1 MMSTPQSMTRPSFGE
16 TLAAHRLKLS
26 RVELGILQINVG
38 KRCNQ
43 ACHHCHVDAGPRRTE
58 MMSAV
63 TAKRVLELLARAT
76 TVHTLDITGGAPELN
91 PCFRHLVR
99 QGRALGR
106 KVIDRCNLTVLLEPG
121 QESTA
126 EFLAR
131 QSVTVV
137 ASLPCYSKVNVERQR
152 GLGVFEK
159 SIEALRRLNALGY
172 GVPGSGLEL
181 NLVYNPVG
189 ASLPPPQG
197 PLESDYRRVLGE
209 NFGIVFNRLYAL
221 ANMPIS
227 RFLHQLIREGQL
239 QRYMDMLVQAFN
251 PAATTALMCRELV
264 SVSWDGV
271 CHDCD
276 FNQMLGIPLGGRPRT
291 LWDVENLAEL
301 ASRPIAVAAHCYGC
315 TAGAGSSCTGALAS
329 AMGHQASL

>member
-1 MMSTPQSMTRPSFGE
+1 MNNVHQSASPSFGE
-16 TLAAHRLKLS
+16 TLAAHGTNLS
-26 RVELGILQINVG
+26 RTELGILQVNLG

-43 ACHHCHVDAGPRRTE
+43 ACHHCHVEAGPRRTE
-58 MMSAV
+58 MMSV
-63 TAKRVLELLARAT
+63 ETAERVLELLERAAS
-76 TVHTLDITGGAPELN
+76 VHTLDITGGAPELN
-91 PCFRHLVR
+91 PQFRRLVR

-121 QESTA
+121 QENTA
-126 EFLAR
+126 EFLA
-131 QSVTVV
+131 QHSVTVV
-137 ASLPCYSKVNVERQR
+137 ASLPCYSKANVERQR

-159 SIEALRRLNALGY
+159 SIEALQRLNALGF
-172 GVPGSGLEL
+172 GVPASGLEL

-189 ASLPPPQG
+189 ATLPPPQG
-197 PLESDYRRVLGE
+197 PLESDYRRALGE
-209 NFGIVFNRLYAL
+209 EFGIVFNHLYTL
-221 ANMPIS
+221 TNMPIS
-227 RFLHQLIREGQL
+227 RFLHQLIRNGQL

-276 FNQMLGIPLGGRPRT
+276 FNQMLGIPLGDSQRT

-301 ASRPIAVAAHCYGC
+301 ASGPIAIADHCYGC
-315 TAGAGSSCTGALAS
+315 TAGAGSSCSGALTANI
-329 AMGHQASL
+329 GRRQALR